1 MKGNIQESS
10 GDIAKRWVAAVIQGL
25 EKYADKEQQ
34 MKILDLCG
42 HSCAKYDLHELK
54 KLKKKARDKKEIL
67 ELMNKNIPWCGNWI
81 WEKDYI
87 YSTCKSCE
95 CPLIRDYHLKLS
107 PIFCLCSLG
116 WIKAIF
122 SEAFDKEIKVEL
134 SKSILRDDEYCEFF
148 VYL

>member
-1 MKGNIQESS
+1 MKENIQES
-10 GDIAKRWVAAVIQGL
+10 GEDIAKRWIAAVIQGL
-25 EKYADKEQQ
+25 DKYADKEQQ

-42 HSCAKYDLHELK
+42 HNCAKYDLQELK

-67 ELMNKNIPWCGNWI
+67 ELMSKHIPWCGNWI
-81 WEKDYI
+81 WAKDYI
-87 YSTCKSCE
+87 YSTCKSCG
-95 CPLIRDYHLKLS
+95 CPLIRDYHLKLN

-116 WIKAIF
+116 WIKAVF

-134 SKSILRDDEYCEFF
+134 SKSILRGDEHCEFF